1 VANRLGTS
9 KASSIKVVSVVS
21 MQGQDSE
28 AKILIECQPTN
39 WVLFNKV
46 INFLRFSEPGLDGN
60 YIPALNQAKELLE
73 RNDYGSCVLSL
84 ILFSD
89 GKPSDHVAL
98 DQVSKDLLKGNNQA
112 QVQRAATFD
121 KLGSVSSE
129 IIDSL
134 ASTFGRRLSVGTV
147 GIADDGE
154 DFSVLQSMARTCS

>member
-1 VANRLGTS
+1 MALTCDRLVANRLGTS

-21 MQGQDSE
+21 MQGQE
-28 AKILIECQPTN
+28 AKILIECHPTN
-39 WVLFNKV
+39 FVLFNRV

-112 QVQRAATFD
+112 QVMPPLTN
-121 KLGSVSSE
+121 
-129 IIDSL
+129 
-134 ASTFGRRLSVGTV
+134 
-147 GIADDGE
+147 
-154 DFSVLQSMARTCS
+154 